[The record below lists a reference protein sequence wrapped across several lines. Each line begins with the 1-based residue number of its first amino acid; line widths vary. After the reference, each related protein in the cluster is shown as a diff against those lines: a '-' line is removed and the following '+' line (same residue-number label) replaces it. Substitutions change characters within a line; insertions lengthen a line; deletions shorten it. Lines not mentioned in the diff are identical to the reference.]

1 MKKLL
6 VIGAGMASV
15 RFLEHITRL
24 SPGRYAIT
32 VVGRE
37 ASPGYNRVLLSAL
50 LAGDVGSNDIL
61 LRDAHWYAQQNINLI
76 TGEHVVDLDT
86 ERRIATAA
94 NGRVLDYDLCVLAT
108 GSHPIRLPL
117 PGMDKTGVIAFRD
130 LNDVAAMEAMAA
142 GRQAVAVIGGGL
154 LGIEAAYGLAR
165 RGAKVTLVHVMDRL
179 MERQLDAGAAALLK
193 RALERRGIRV
203 MLNAATQAVE
213 GDEHATGLRFADGTV
228 LEAAQVVCAV
238 GIRPNIDLAA
248 RAGLG
253 IKRGVLVNDHLETS
267 AAHVFALGECAE
279 HRETV
284 YGLVEPAYAQADILA
299 RRLSGEDASFAP
311 MVLSTNLKVSGVP
324 VFSAGDFEAAAPAEA
339 VTLRDP
345 HNGVYRKI
353 VMRED
358 RLIGCILVGDTSDGL
373 WYLDLMRRGVN
384 IGAARRSLIHGR
396 SFAEN
401 ALSGA
406 IKNRAA

>member
-1 MKKLL
+1 
-6 VIGAGMASV
+6 
-15 RFLEHITRL
+15 
-24 SPGRYAIT
+24 
-32 VVGRE
+32 
-37 ASPGYNRVLLSAL
+37 
-50 LAGDVGSNDIL
+50 
-61 LRDAHWYAQQNINLI
+61 
-76 TGEHVVDLDT
+76 
-86 ERRIATAA
+86 
-94 NGRVLDYDLCVLAT
+94 VLAT

-165 RGAKVTLVHVMDRL
+165 RGANVTLVHVMDRL

-213 GDEHATGLRFADGTV
+213 GGEHATGLRFADGTV

-396 SFAEN
+396 GFAEK